1 MEKLSNATAMDS
13 SMRFH
18 CVKTNEVR
26 DEERKKRAFFFPSSK
41 RQERERVYKGRN
53 CLLFFFFHCF
63 TVPALMSSHFPLLIY
78 DRKRRIREKSAE
90 AKGKR
95 KVMVGVTVNNHYYN
109 TYIS

>member
-26 DEERKKRAFFFPSSK
+26 DEERKKRAFFFPSSIK

-53 CLLFFFFHCF
+53 CLLFFFSLLYSSRSHV
-63 TVPALMSSHFPLLIY
+63 VPLPSINL
-78 DRKRRIREKSAE
+78 
-90 AKGKR
+90 
-95 KVMVGVTVNNHYYN
+95 
-109 TYIS
+109 